1 MNIGARAGADVP
13 QFHVHHVCNEDCSVN
28 PVASATTDSAIVPAV
43 RGRRPNRGLLMAQRV
58 EVVLI
63 DDVDGGEAAETV
75 AFALDGANYEI
86 DLSEDNAAKLRDEL
100 APWIAHARRVR
111 AGGTRPSRP
120 AGPGA
125 SSHAI
130 RAWAQSQGLPV
141 SRRGRVPVE
150 VRSAYE
156 EAHR

>member
-1 MNIGARAGADVP
+1 
-13 QFHVHHVCNEDCSVN
+13 
-28 PVASATTDSAIVPAV
+28 
-43 RGRRPNRGLLMAQRV
+43 MAQRV

-75 AFALDGANYEI
+75 AFALDGANYEL
-86 DLSEDNAAKLRDEL
+86 DLSEENARKLRDGL
-100 APWIAHARRVR
+100 APWIAHARKVR
-111 AGGTRPSRP
+111 GGSSRQNRPA

-141 SRRGRVPVE
+141 SRRGRVPAE

>member
-1 MNIGARAGADVP
+1 
-13 QFHVHHVCNEDCSVN
+13 
-28 PVASATTDSAIVPAV
+28 
-43 RGRRPNRGLLMAQRV
+43 MAQRV

-75 AFALDGANYEI
+75 AFGLDGANYEI
-86 DLSEDNAAKLRDEL
+86 DLSEENAAKLRDAL
-100 APWIAHARRVR
+100 APWIAQARRIR
-111 AGGTRPSRP
+111 GSTRPSRP

-141 SRRGRVPVE
+141 SRRGRVPAE